1 MQRGALRRSPAS
13 LAGDDLVRIFYAA
26 QRTYDHRLD
35 DPMLFDRRGELIEL
49 GIRIIAAG
57 IARIGPEIF
66 DRHAP
71 LIAGAFR
78 RRRRFGA
85 DVAHERRQPAPKS
98 RSALVCHRRSSR
110 IVLRHAAPC
119 C

>member
-13 LAGDDLVRIFYAA
+13 LAGDDLVRILDAA
-26 QRTYDHRLD
+26 QRAHDHGLD
-35 DPMLFDRRGELIEL
+35 DAALFDRRGEFVEL
-49 GIRIIAAG
+49 CIRIIASR

-71 LIAGAFR
+71 LIAGTIR

-85 DVAHERRQPAPKS
+85 DVAHERRQPATKS
-98 RSALVCHRRSSR
+98 RSALVWHRRSSR
-110 IVLRHAAPC
+110 IVLHHAAPC

>member
-1 MQRGALRRSPAS
+1 MQRRALRRSPAS
-13 LAGDDLVRIFYAA
+13 LASDDLVHILDAA
-26 QRTYDHRLD
+26 QRTHDHRLD
-35 DPMLFDRRGELIEL
+35 DATLFDRRGELVEL
-49 GIRIIAAG
+49 RIRIIASR
-57 IARIGPEIF
+57 IARIGPEMF

-85 DVAHERRQPAPKS
+85 DIAHERGQPAPES
-98 RSALVCHRRSSR
+98 RSTLVCHRRSSR
-110 IVLRHAAPC
+110 IVLHHAAPC